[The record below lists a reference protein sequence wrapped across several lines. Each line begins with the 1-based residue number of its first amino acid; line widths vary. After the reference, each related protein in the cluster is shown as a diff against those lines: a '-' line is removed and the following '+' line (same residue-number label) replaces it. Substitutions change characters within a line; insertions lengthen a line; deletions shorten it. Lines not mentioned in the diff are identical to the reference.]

1 MSSVGGSLCN
11 LCVLCVSV
19 VVFLNKVNHRD
30 TENTEVAQRNSN
42 QDTINLCILS
52 TPRKGIGNTKARTMM
67 IENIETGSRARLLE
81 GASLAAR
88 IKQGVQ
94 AEIARMSIRPGLAA
108 VRVGDDP
115 ASAVY
120 VRNKILACEEVG
132 IRSEHHALPETT
144 TTAELLN
151 LIASLNARDDVD
163 GILTQLPLPAGIDET
178 AIIEAIDPAKDVD
191 GFHPIT
197 VGKLALGRPV
207 FVPATPAG
215 IIELLD
221 DNGIQISG
229 ANACVV
235 GRSQIVGRPMA
246 QLLLQRDAT
255 VTICHSRTR
264 DLAAVTRTADLLVV
278 AIGRPGFI
286 GREHIKP
293 GATVIDVG
301 MNRVS
306 DVDEVRALFG
316 SDAEKRLQVVAK
328 RGATLVGDV
337 NPSEAAEVAGLLTPV
352 PGGVGLL
359 TVAMLMKNTLKAA
372 QLRRKL

>member
-1 MSSVGGSLCN
+1 M
-11 LCVLCVSV
+11 
-19 VVFLNKVNHRD
+19 
-30 TENTEVAQRNSN
+30 VAE
-42 QDTINLCILS
+42 DI
-52 TPRKGIGNTKARTMM
+52 RT
-67 IENIETGSRARLLE
+67 GPRARLLE
-81 GASLAAR
+81 AAGLAAR
-88 IKQGVQ
+88 IKAEVK
-94 AEIARMSIRPGLAA
+94 AEIEGGVRATLAA
-108 VRVGDDP
+108 VRVGEDP

-120 VRNKILACEEVG
+120 VRNKIRACEEVG

-144 TTAELLN
+144 STSELLE

-163 GILTQLPLPAGIDET
+163 GILTQLPLPSGIDET

-191 GFHPIT
+191 GFHP
-197 VGKLALGRPV
+197 VNAGKLAMGRPV
-207 FVPATPAG
+207 FVPCTPAG
-215 IIELLD
+215 VIELLND
-221 DNGIQISG
+221 SGIEIRG

-278 AIGRPGFI
+278 AIGRAGFI
-286 GREHIKP
+286 RGEHIKP

-301 MNRVS
+301 MNKVS
-306 DVDEVRALFG
+306 DVAEVESLFG
-316 SDAEKRLQVVAK
+316 NEAGKRLEVVEKR
-328 RGATLVGDV
+328 GFTLVGDV
-337 NPSEAAEVAGLLTPV
+337 HPAEAADVAGMLTPV

-372 QLRRKL
+372 RLRRQ